1 LLGEMYKSEK
11 GTIIID
17 GKIAYAPQYSW
28 IQNATIKDNILFGE
42 EYEKDKYENILKLCT
57 LDVDLK
63 LFSGGDLTEIGEK
76 GVNLSGGQKSRVS
89 LARCLYKNADI
100 YLFDDSLS
108 AVDAHVSKQ
117 IFDNIIG
124 PNGHLKDKVRIY

>member
-1 LLGEMYKSEK
+1 MYKSEK